1 MTPSRD
7 GKRYDRDLDVSAARG
22 YLPVVAAMS
31 QHRKHRGYRSQKVV
45 ADFLEANGFPYAEPT
60 GAGRQGTD
68 ILGTPG
74 IDWEVKARR
83 GLVITELV
91 RQLDARAQDGLLG
104 VGVIRPDGMGEAN
117 VHMWPAVLTL
127 ADVVALLRAAG
138 YGMPQPGGAT

>member
-1 MTPSRD
+1 MDLSATH
-7 GKRYDRDLDVSAARG
+7 RDLS
-22 YLPVVAAMS
+22 VVASMS

-45 ADFLEANGFPYAEPT
+45 AQYLEANGFPYAEPT

-68 ILGTPG
+68 ILGTVG

-104 VGVIRPDGMGEAN
+104 VGVIRPDGMGETN
-117 VHMWPAVLTL
+117 VHLWPAVLTL
-127 ADVVALLRAAG
+127 ADLVALLRAAG
-138 YGMPQPGGAT
+138 YGLPPAGDAS